1 MKIED
6 AIRQN
11 KFDNQVEKAIVNII
25 YSYTWLRDT
34 HANILKPYG
43 ILMQHFNILRILR
56 GAHPKSMCPGEIK
69 EVMLDKGN
77 DVTRLIDKLVSLG
90 LAERKLCET
99 NRRKMDVDITKEGL
113 ELTKKISDE
122 LAVISTNIG
131 ERISNKEVSALNDL
145 LDKIRD

>member
-6 AIRQN
+6 AIKQN
-11 KFDNQVEKAIVNII
+11 KFDNQVEKGIVNII
-25 YSYTWLRDT
+25 YTYTWLRDA

-113 ELTKKISDE
+113 DLTQKISDE
-122 LAVISTNIG
+122 LAIISASIG
-131 ERISNKEVSALNDL
+131 ERISTKEVIELNDL